1 MAKQSNPD
9 QFDLFDDWLV
19 VGAQPIIPPTLNS
32 EATLAQSFDEPR
44 HILALR
50 LSQKLNAEGEITT
63 QFLTE
68 AANQAF
74 GGTQAQGTYSTKD
87 AYDALEAAFN
97 IHLLSTEDSGWTEQ
111 GAEWARTKAID
122 LTSRIQKLPTQTK
135 RDEEM
140 DEFQQFSTPPAL
152 SFVANWV
159 ANVKRNDV
167 MVEPSAGTGDL
178 AVWPEIAGAVVILNE
193 LAPRRQALLSALFPK
208 AQLFKENAEQL
219 DNVLPIDIAPTVIVM
234 NPPFSSTAG
243 RVHGQRDTT
252 NGARHIEQALKRL
265 EDGGRLVAIVGN
277 GMAADRPAFSQW
289 WKDIEKKYNV
299 RANVGISGKEYAKYG
314 TSFDNQ
320 ILVIDKTGATTQ
332 PVLTGKV
339 ESVADL
345 PTLLEGIRNDRQRI
359 QSNITKPAVKAD
371 TRSKSDSV
379 QPGNG
384 IGGVGIGKDGAR
396 TQSIR
401 NRADSGAITT
411 DSKTSGTTTV
421 GDVLDDG
428 IGAGDGIRV
437 NPIGDVGGSGGR
449 DTGGNSG
456 VPKSDSP
463 RGVIVRTKAEE
474 DHLFDVLLT
483 TLVVDKKAAS
493 TFSQTTGVIIGTA
506 NQNDQALKQWRK
518 EQRKLKPEQRFDVLG
533 FIPDDLQRL
542 HKVGRYAENPDSQT
556 SSSHQDGQTVTPPIA
571 VEVKN
576 GNIPEEFTDSVFA
589 NYTPQRLTIQGA
601 QQHPGKLVQS
611 AAMSAVEPPPP
622 SYAPVLPTNLIKD
635 GLLSIAQLEAVVYAG
650 QAHSELLPNGSRK
663 GFFIGDGTGV
673 GKGREISGIIL
684 DNMMQGRNKAV
695 WISFN
700 EGLIEDAKRDFAGIG
715 GDPGKIFFQGKT
727 KAGNEITQEDGIL
740 FTTYSTLRGGEK
752 KQANDLGQE
761 GGKTRAQQI
770 INWLG
775 EDFDGVI
782 AFDEA
787 HSMGNAIAVKGKR
800 GVRKPSQQAI
810 AGINLQRELPNARI
824 TYVSATGAT
833 EVSNLSY
840 ADRLGLWGEGTP
852 FADVNT
858 FIAGVTKGG
867 IASMEL
873 ISRDMKAMGMYLAR
887 SLSYDGV
894 SYERLEHTLSDFQEA
909 IYNELAGAWQIVL
922 NNVEQALEITQ
933 AGSSGNAKS
942 AAMAQFWGAH
952 QRFFNQIITAMQTPR
967 VIDDIREQ
975 LEAGHV
981 AVIQLVNT
989 NEAAQERI
997 IADATAHNT
1006 ALEDLDFTPRQM
1018 LMDYVRNGFP
1028 VAAYEESKDDNGN
1041 TIYVPVRDSEGNP
1054 VFDREAIALRDALLE
1069 TLQQIRVPENP
1080 LDSIINAFG
1089 SDRVAEITGRSR
1101 RFVQTRDDDGNY
1113 QMVEEKRGKNSAR
1126 ADAEAFQANKKDI
1139 LVFSGAGGT
1148 GYSFHADNTAAN
1160 QRKRIHYIL
1169 QPGWRADAAVQGF
1182 GRTHRTNQANAPHY
1196 VLPTTNLKAQKRF
1209 VSSIARRL
1217 DQLGALTRGQREA
1230 TSQDMFT
1237 AADNLESHYATL
1249 ALNNFFTDL
1258 YRGKTD
1264 LSFHDV
1270 TKQMGLNL
1278 LDDNG
1283 ALSESKMPGIPQ
1295 FLNRLLSL
1303 KTDRQNAVFAEFENR
1318 LVEAV
1323 EYAKQQGLYDL
1334 GLQTLTAASIKKT
1347 RENVV
1352 YEDKQTGAQTR
1363 YVELAV
1369 TTDVSYYDWNNEVT
1383 RLTQRRQNL
1392 DDLSGWFVSEF
1403 GNNKGEV
1410 FFMSDLGGRLDS
1422 EGNAVRRGVI
1432 HTIKKNG
1439 HRYIDNA
1446 DVISRGW
1453 DYRTVTAN
1461 GVGSYQ
1467 KVTLTRSIDKVEAE
1481 KLWHE
1486 QVANAPKT
1494 ETRIE
1499 RMIVGVI
1506 LPIWDR
1512 VEGSETIKRLQ
1523 TDEGEQLLGRMLG
1536 SKSAKQTLKN
1546 LGLDSGLSN
1555 RSASDLF
1562 KSIKDGN
1569 KAVLSNGWIIATAR
1583 VNHESRIEI
1592 KERSSFTDAERR
1604 VLKDQGAFIERI
1616 NWAERVFI
1624 PSGDQGLDVFKRIT
1638 ESKPVIDLL
1647 GLRNP
1652 IKQETDNEIN
1662 KTTEPAETTG
1672 SDQSIFNTGGTNA
1685 PETGRERDLF
1695 PTSRLSGE
1703 KPTRGQYATETELIS
1718 ESRRLLTVGRIT
1730 TVDQA
1735 AQAALSVSVQAVE
1748 RFDALVT
1755 DKEGK
1760 PLAIVGSFKGTINS
1774 ASVYPAVVAAEA
1786 FRIPDAANIYFYH
1799 NHPSGTTKLSDADLA
1814 ITRKLQRVFDGSGIT
1829 AHGIF
1834 AITTNG
1840 SFSYENPATRE
1851 VVDGVAQAGAA
1862 AVSVPIIERIISFD
1876 EKMGAGVTSPD
1887 ISKSLIPKLF
1897 NESGLMLLNNQHE
1910 PVGFMPMSPGEALP
1924 LKHTGMTDN
1933 LFRALSMSNAAAA
1946 ILYDS
1951 EQHYSVEQY
1960 QNIGEFLDEIDIS
1973 LLDVLVKQEK
1983 PNSSGASVM
1992 ISGAE
1997 LGWSFRSSVGV
2008 FLNDIPS
2015 ISLVEKSNIK
2025 EVSQMSSLAKDK
2037 KAFHEM
2043 VAEKLIQQL
2052 KEGTAPW
2059 QKPWVPGESGAF
2071 LPYNPVTGNRY
2082 KGINSIYLL
2091 SQERDDQRWMTYK
2104 QATGLGG
2111 QVRKGEKGTGIHYWK
2126 FTEEHI
2132 KKDADGKPV
2141 LDSEGNPVKEV
2152 VRLERPRGF
2161 FAIVFNGEQI
2171 DGLPPIQKQEHT
2183 WDPIERVEGILTAS
2197 GADIH
2202 HNGGSRAFYRSLTD
2216 SIHLPDK
2223 SQFPSAEN
2231 YYGTALHELGHWT
2244 GKEDR
2249 LNRDLAH
2256 PFGSEGYAKEE
2267 LRAEIASM
2275 ILGDELGIGHDP
2287 SQHAAYVGSWIKA
2300 LNDDPMEIFRAAA
2313 DAEKIHNYVLSF
2325 EQEQQQEQVNDVN
2338 EQNLSEK
2345 QGGKMQTMQLNQNTY
2360 QTELARGNKE
2370 QVTYLVGS
2378 SSGTS
2383 VEYIDVL
2390 EAAQAFHDA
2399 NAEQRPFVIRSENRL
2414 GGGETAVTIAFTS
2427 MVEHGGVKEYGKGMG
2442 DTDPAFKVA
2451 YDGISGQTQKP
2462 EKTYINVPFKEKE
2475 EAKALGA
2482 KWDRQEKSWYVPG
2495 GVNLAP
2501 FAKWEKP
2508 AVTAETDALKA
2519 ATATE
2524 SPVEHQKPAQ
2534 ERQYLAVPYGERAA
2548 AKASGAIWDKAA
2560 KSWYAGPDG
2569 DMAKLE
2575 RWKPGNVPNQQGPA
2589 MRPEDEFAEALRALG
2604 CVVDG
2609 QHPIMDGAKHRIV
2622 VEGDKANSRERSGF
2636 YVGHL
2641 DGHPAGYIKNNRTGV
2656 DIKWKS
2662 KGYALDPEEKTQM
2675 QEEAAIKL
2683 RDREVA
2689 LQTKQNAVAV
2699 DILALLSVS
2708 SPAPA
2713 DHPYLQSKQVS
2724 PGDLRIVP
2732 PATTV
2737 LPEESCIIIG
2747 KDWKESA
2754 ALREANPDKLVF
2766 TAGDLLVPAHDANG
2780 TVWTVQT
2787 IQSSG
2792 RKMFAKDSRKE
2803 DCFHV
2808 IGGFDALAKAPAI
2821 VIGEGFATAGSLS
2834 ETLGFP
2840 TVSAFDSGNL
2850 VLVAKA
2856 LHEKFPDKPIVI
2868 AGDDDKHLEST
2879 QGYNPGRSKANEAAK
2894 AVSGKVILPVFAPGE
2909 QAYPEN
2915 LEPVTPA
2922 KARAGVLSDEQKEAI
2937 TQMKSF
2943 TDFNDLATKS
2953 VLGKEGIERQ
2963 VHSVVFSVIDKHQAR
2978 IEQQHEL
2985 VQQQEQR
2992 PRRLARI

>member
-1 MAKQSNPD
+1 MAKQSNPN

-19 VGAQPIIPPTLNS
+19 VGAQPIIPVTLNS
-32 EATLAQSFDEPR
+32 EATLDLSFDEPR
-44 HILALR
+44 HVLALR

-74 GGTQAQGTYSTKD
+74 GGTQAQGMYSTKD

-159 ANVKRNDV
+159 ANVQRDDV

-193 LAPRRQALLSALFPK
+193 LAPRRQVLLSALFPK

-243 RVHGQRDTT
+243 RVYGQRDTT

-265 EDGGRLVAIVGN
+265 EQGGRLVAIVGN

-345 PTLLEGIRNDRQRI
+345 PTLLEGIRNDRQQI

-384 IGGVGIGKDGAR
+384 IGGVGIGKNGTG

-411 DSKTSGTTTV
+411 DSQTGGETTV
-421 GDVLDDG
+421 GDGGNDG

-437 NPIGDVGGSGGR
+437 NPIGDVGGSGGG

-463 RGVIVRTKAEE
+463 TRIT
-474 DHLFDVLLT
+474 
-483 TLVVDKKAAS
+483 
-493 TFSQTTGVIIGTA
+493 
-506 NQNDQALKQWRK
+506 
-518 EQRKLKPEQRFDVLG
+518 
-533 FIPDDLQRL
+533 
-542 HKVGRYAENPDSQT
+542 
-556 SSSHQDGQTVTPPIA
+556 

-611 AAMSAVEPPPP
+611 AAMSAVEPPAP

-909 IYNELAGAWQIVL
+909 IYNELAGSWQIVL

-975 LEAGHV
+975 LDAGNV

-997 IADATAHNT
+997 IAEATAHNT

-1113 QMVEEKRGKNSAR
+1113 QVVEEKRGKNSAR

-1148 GYSFHADNTAAN
+1148 GYSFHADNTADN

-1230 TSQDMFT
+1230 TSQGMFT
-1237 AADNLESHYATL
+1237 AADNLESQYAAI

-1278 LDDNG
+1278 LDENG

-1323 EYAKQQGLYDL
+1323 EYAKQQGLYDV

-1369 TTDVSYYDWNNEVT
+1369 TTDVSYYDWNNDVT

-1453 DYRTVTAN
+1453 DYRTVTVN

-1467 KVTLTRSIDKVEAE
+1467 KVTLTRPIDKVEAE

-1536 SKSAKQTLKN
+1536 AKSAKQTLKN

-1562 KSIKDGN
+1562 KSIKEGN

-1592 KERSSFTDAERR
+1592 KGRSSFTDAERR

-1662 KTTEPAETTG
+1662 KTTEPAETIG
-1672 SDQSIFNTGGTNA
+1672 SDQSIFNTGATNA

-1703 KPTRGQYATETELIS
+1703 KPARGQYATETELIS
-1718 ESRRLLTVGRIT
+1718 ESRRQLTVGRIT

-1755 DKEGK
+1755 DKDGK

-1814 ITRKLQRVFDGSGIT
+1814 ITRNLQRVFNGSGIT

-1887 ISKSLIPKLF
+1887 ISKSLIPKLI

-1960 QNIGEFLDEIDIS
+1960 QNIGEFLYEIDIR

-1997 LGWSFRSSVGV
+1997 LGWSFRSSAGV

-2025 EVSQMSSLAKDK
+2025 EVSQMSSLSKDK

-2111 QVRKGEKGTGIHYWK
+2111 QVRKGEKGTGVQYWK

-2132 KKDADGKPV
+2132 KKDEDGKPV

-2183 WDPIERVEGILTAS
+2183 WDPIERAEGILTAS

-2202 HNGGSRAFYRSLTD
+2202 HNGGSRAFYRPLTD

-2223 SQFPSAEN
+2223 GQFPSAEN
-2231 YYGTALHELGHWT
+2231 YYATALHELGHWT
-2244 GKEDR
+2244 GNEDR
-2249 LNRDLAH
+2249 LNRDISH

-2300 LNDDPMEIFRAAA
+2300 LNDDSMEIFRAAA
-2313 DAEKIHNYVLSF
+2313 DAEKIQNYVLSF
-2325 EQEQQQEQVNDVN
+2325 EQVQEQQKEQVNTSAQDVN

-2360 QTELARGNKE
+2360 QTKLARGNKE

-2378 SSGTS
+2378 SRGTS

-2414 GGGETAVTIAFTS
+2414 DGGDVAISIASTS
-2427 MVEHGGVKEYGKGMG
+2427 MVEQGGVKEYGKSVG

-2451 YDGISGQTQKP
+2451 YDGLSEQTQKP
-2462 EKTYINVPFKEKE
+2462 EKTVINVPFKEKE

-2524 SPVEHQKPAQ
+2524 NPVENQKLAQ

-2548 AKASGAIWDKAA
+2548 AKAFGAIWDKAA

-2569 DMAKLE
+2569 DMTKLE

-2604 CVVDG
+2604 CIVDG
-2609 QHPIMDGAKHRIV
+2609 QHPIMDGTKHRIV
-2622 VEGDKANSRERSGF
+2622 VEGDKSRERSGF

-2656 DIKWKS
+2656 DMKWKS
-2662 KGYALDPEEKTQM
+2662 KGYALDPEEKAQM
-2675 QEEAAIKL
+2675 QAEAAIKL

-2689 LQTKQNAVAV
+2689 LQTKQKAVAV

-2708 SPAPA
+2708 APAPA

-2737 LPEESCIIIG
+2737 LPEEASIIIG

-2780 TVWTVQT
+2780 TVWTAQT

-2803 DCFHV
+2803 GCFHV

-2821 VIGEGFATAGSLS
+2821 VMGEGFATAGSLS

-2868 AGDDDKHLEST
+2868 VGDDDKHLEST

-2894 AVSGKVILPVFAPGE
+2894 AVGGKVLLPIFAPGE

-2915 LEPVTPA
+2915 LEPVTPT
-2922 KARAGVLSDEQKEAI
+2922 KARAGELSDEQKEAI
-2937 TQMKSF
+2937 AKMKSF

-2963 VHSVVFSVIDKHQAR
+2963 VRSVVFSVIDKHQAR
-2978 IEQQHEL
+2978 IEQQQEH

-2992 PRRLARI
+2992 PRRVARI

>member
-9 QFDLFDDWLV
+9 QFDIFDDWLI
-19 VGAQPIIPPTLNS
+19 VGAQPIIPVTLNS
-32 EATLAQSFDEPR
+32 EATLALSFNEPR
-44 HILALR
+44 HVLALR

-97 IHLLSTEDSGWTEQ
+97 IHLLSTEDAGWTEQ
-111 GAEWARTKAID
+111 GAEWARTKTID
-122 LTSRIQKLPTQTK
+122 LTRRIQKLPTQTK

-159 ANVKRNDV
+159 ANVQRDDV

-178 AVWPEIAGAVVILNE
+178 AVWLEIAGAVVILNE
-193 LAPRRQALLSALFPK
+193 LAPRRQVLLSALFPK
-208 AQLFKENAEQL
+208 ARLFKENAEQL

-265 EDGGRLVAIVGN
+265 EEGGRLVAIVGN

-289 WKDIEKKYNV
+289 WKDLEKKYNV

-339 ESVADL
+339 QSVADL
-345 PTLLEGIRNDRQRI
+345 PTLLEGIRNDRQQI

-371 TRSKSDSV
+371 TRSTADSV

-384 IGGVGIGKDGAR
+384 IGGVGIGKDGAG
-396 TQSIR
+396 TQSIG
-401 NRADSGAITT
+401 NRADSGAIAT
-411 DSKTSGTTTV
+411 DSQTGGETPV
-421 GDVLDDG
+421 GDGGNDG
-428 IGAGDGIRV
+428 IGAGDGLRV
-437 NPIGDVGGSGGR
+437 NPVGDVGGSGGG

-463 RGVIVRTKAEE
+463 TRIT
-474 DHLFDVLLT
+474 
-483 TLVVDKKAAS
+483 
-493 TFSQTTGVIIGTA
+493 
-506 NQNDQALKQWRK
+506 
-518 EQRKLKPEQRFDVLG
+518 
-533 FIPDDLQRL
+533 
-542 HKVGRYAENPDSQT
+542 
-556 SSSHQDGQTVTPPIA
+556 

-589 NYTPQRLTIQGA
+589 NYTPQRLTIEGA

-650 QAHSELLPNGSRK
+650 QAHSGLLPNGSRK

-727 KAGNEITQEDGIL
+727 KAGNAITQEDGIL

-761 GGKTRAQQI
+761 SGKTRAQQI

-840 ADRLGLWGEGTP
+840 AERLGLWGEGTP

-975 LEAGHV
+975 LDAGNV

-997 IADATAHNT
+997 IAEATAHNT

-1028 VAAYEESKDDNGN
+1028 VVAYEESKDDNGN
-1041 TIYVPVRDSEGNP
+1041 TLYIPVRDSEGNP

-1101 RFVQTRDDDGNY
+1101 RFVRTRDDDGNY
-1113 QMVEEKRGKNSAR
+1113 QVVEEKRGKNSAR

-1230 TSQDMFT
+1230 TSQGMFT

-1270 TKQMGLNL
+1270 TQQMGLNL
-1278 LDDNG
+1278 LDENG

-1347 RENVV
+1347 REQVV

-1369 TTDVSYYDWNNEVT
+1369 TTEVGYYDWHDVT

-1392 DDLSGWFVSEF
+1392 DDLSGWFVS
-1403 GNNKGEV
+1403 GLGHNKGAV
-1410 FFMSDLGGRLDS
+1410 FFMSDLGDRLDA
-1422 EGNAVRRGVI
+1422 EGNAVRRGVM

-1453 DYRTVTAN
+1453 DYRTVTVN
-1461 GVGSYQ
+1461 GAGSYQ
-1467 KVTLTRSIDKVEAE
+1467 KVTLARPIDKVEAE

-1536 SKSAKQTLKN
+1536 AKSAKQTLKN

-1555 RSASDLF
+1555 RSASALF

-1592 KERSSFTDAERR
+1592 KGRSSFTDAERR

-1624 PSGDQGLDVFKRIT
+1624 PSGDPGLEVFKRIT

-1647 GLRNP
+1647 ELKNP

-1662 KTTEPAETTG
+1662 KTTESAETTG
-1672 SDQSIFNTGGTNA
+1672 GAQSVFNTGGTNA

-1695 PTSRLSGE
+1695 PTSRLSDE
-1703 KPTRGQYATETELIS
+1703 KPAKGQYATETELIS

-1735 AQAALSVSVQAVE
+1735 AQAALSVSRQAVE

-1799 NHPSGTTKLSDADLA
+1799 NHPSGTAKLSDADLA

-1851 VVDGVAQAGAA
+1851 IVDGVAQAGAA

-1876 EKMGAGVTSPD
+1876 EKMGEGVTSPD
-1887 ISKSLIPKLF
+1887 ISKSLIPKLL

-1910 PVGFMPMSPGEALP
+1910 PVGFMPMFPGEALP

-1960 QNIGEFLDEIDIS
+1960 QNIGDFLNEIDVR
-1973 LLDVLVKQEK
+1973 LLDVLVKQENL
-1983 PNSSGASVM
+1983 NSSGASVM

-1997 LGWSFRSSVGV
+1997 RGWSFRSSTGV
-2008 FLNDIPS
+2008 FLNDIPA
-2015 ISLVEKSNIK
+2015 ISWVEKSNIK
-2025 EVSQMSSLAKDK
+2025 EVSQMSSQSKDK

-2059 QKPWVPGESGAF
+2059 QKPWVPGESGTF
-2071 LPYNPVTGNRY
+2071 LPYNPLTGNRY
-2082 KGINSIYLL
+2082 KGINSIQLL
-2091 SQERDDQRWMTYK
+2091 SQDRDDQRWMTYK

-2111 QVRKGEKGTGIHYWK
+2111 QVRKGEKGTGVQYWK
-2126 FTEEHI
+2126 FTEEHS

-2141 LDSEGNPVKEV
+2141 LDSEGNLVKEV

-2183 WDPIERVEGILTAS
+2183 WDPIARAEGILAAS
-2197 GADIH
+2197 GVDIH
-2202 HNGGSRAFYRSLTD
+2202 YNGGSRAFYRPLTD

-2223 SQFPSAEN
+2223 GRFPSAEN
-2231 YYGTALHELGHWT
+2231 YYATALHELGHWT

-2249 LNRDLAH
+2249 LNRDISH

-2287 SQHAAYVGSWIKA
+2287 LQHAAYVGSWIKV
-2300 LNDDPMEIFRAAA
+2300 LENDPLEIFRAAA
-2313 DAEKIHNYVLSF
+2313 DAEKIQNYVLGL
-2325 EQEQQQEQVNDVN
+2325 EQKQVQEQTAQQA
-2338 EQNLSEK
+2338 QN
-2345 QGGKMQTMQLNQNTY
+2345 QTQ
-2360 QTELARGNKE
+2360 
-2370 QVTYLVGS
+2370 
-2378 SSGTS
+2378 
-2383 VEYIDVL
+2383 
-2390 EAAQAFHDA
+2390 
-2399 NAEQRPFVIRSENRL
+2399 SENRL
-2414 GGGETAVTIAFTS
+2414 ATENEMTPNNKADVTAALITSVVSGIEQAQASVADWNDEAAQGVANEKAIEAIALVRQGKFDRALDNLRTAAEWEEKHTDS
-2427 MVEHGGVKEYGKGMG
+2427 MSHSYEAVANALEAGWRSWQQDKGVGKAITPEIAASLEAIP
-2442 DTDPAFKVA
+2442 TDLAQLSQATVADYEKAMQRARLEEERVKANPNSTAEDIKAARELRKTAELNATVNSEAFQRKVLEIEQQQRQPSTHELA
-2451 YDGISGQTQKP
+2451 RDKGAAQFD
-2462 EKTYINVPFKEKE
+2462 KTYLQVPYKEKNQ
-2475 EAKALGA
+2475 AKELGA
-2482 KWDRQEKSWYVPG
+2482 KWDRGKQSWYVPAA
-2495 GVNLAP
+2495 VDLVA
-2501 FAKWEKP
+2501 FAKWVP
-2508 AVTAETDALKA
+2508 AGKAL
-2519 ATATE
+2519 
-2524 SPVEHQKPAQ
+2524 KPAQ
-2534 ERQYLAVPYGERAA
+2534 NESVSAKAPPTDRQFLAVPYTERAV
-2548 AKASGAIWDKAA
+2548 AKAAGARWDKEA
-2560 KSWYAGPDG
+2560 KSWYAGSMA
-2569 DMAKLE
+2569 DMDTLKQWLPENVKL
-2575 RWKPGNVPNQQGPA
+2575 QQAPA
-2589 MRPEDEFAEALRALG
+2589 MTPREEFADALSSLG
-2604 CVVDG
+2604 CIVKG
-2609 QHPIMDGAKHRIV
+2609 EHPVMDGKTHRIATI
-2622 VEGDKANSRERSGF
+2622 GDKSGERAGF
-2636 YVGHL
+2636 YVAHL
-2641 DGHPAGYIKNNRTGV
+2641 DGHPAGHLQNNRTGQTM
-2656 DIKWKS
+2656 KWKA
-2662 KGYALDPEEKTQM
+2662 KGYSLSEEEKAQLQATSAAKL
-2675 QEEAAIKL
+2675 QEREAAQKAQQNTVANSV
-2683 RDREVA
+2683 RE
-2689 LQTKQNAVAV
+2689 LLAVAP
-2699 DILALLSVS
+2699 LAS
-2708 SPAPA
+2708 AE
-2713 DHPYLQSKQVS
+2713 HPYLQAKQAR
-2724 PGDLRIVP
+2724 PGDLRVVP
-2732 PATTV
+2732 EDSRA
-2737 LPEESCIIIG
+2737 LPETCPVLIG
-2747 KDWKESA
+2747 KDWKESK
-2754 ALREANPDKLVF
+2754 ALRESNPDKLVF
-2766 TAGDLLVPAHDANG
+2766 TAGDLLLSAQDTNG
-2780 TVWTVQT
+2780 DIRSVQA
-2787 IQSSG
+2787 IQG
-2792 RKMFAKDSRKE
+2792 NGLKRFAAGGAKQDT
-2803 DCFHV
+2803 FHV
-2808 IGGFDALAKAPAI
+2808 VGGQGLAALEQSAAI
-2821 VIGEGFATAGSLS
+2821 VIGEGYATADTLSQALGFATVA
-2834 ETLGFP
+2834 
-2840 TVSAFDSGNL
+2840 AFDAGNL
-2850 VLVAKA
+2850 PKVAKL
-2856 LHEKFPDKPIVI
+2856 LHEKFPDKPFII
-2868 AGDDDKHLEST
+2868 AGDNDRHQELTE
-2879 QGYNPGRSKANEAAK
+2879 GRNPGKEKAMAAAK
-2894 AVSGKVILPVFAPGE
+2894 AVNGTVLLPIFAPGE
-2909 QAYPEN
+2909 QTYPAN
-2915 LEPVTPA
+2915 LEPVTLA
-2922 KARAGVLSDEQKEAI
+2922 KARSGDLSDAQQKAI
-2937 TQMKSF
+2937 AQMKRF

-2953 VLGKEGIERQ
+2953 ALGKEGVERQ
-2963 VHSVVFSVIDKHQAR
+2963 VTAIVNDLVVRNRKQ
-2978 IEQQHEL
+2978 IEIK
-2985 VQQQEQR
+2985 QQQERVEKLEQQPVQR
-2992 PRRLARI
+2992 KAVKI

>member
-19 VGAQPIIPPTLNS
+19 VGAQPIIPVTLNS
-32 EATLAQSFDEPR
+32 EATLALSFDESR
-44 HILALR
+44 HVLALR
-50 LSQKLNAEGEITT
+50 LSQRLNAEGEITT

-68 AANQAF
+68 AANHAF

-159 ANVKRNDV
+159 ANVKRDDV

-193 LAPRRQALLSALFPK
+193 LAPRRQVLLSALFPK

-345 PTLLEGIRNDRQRI
+345 PTLLEGIRNDRQQI

-384 IGGVGIGKDGAR
+384 IGGVGIGKDGAG

-411 DSKTSGTTTV
+411 DSQTGGETTV
-421 GDVLDDG
+421 GDGGNDG

-437 NPIGDVGGSGGR
+437 NPIGDVGGSGGG

-463 RGVIVRTKAEE
+463 RGVIVRNKAEE

-506 NQNDQALKQWRK
+506 NQTDQALKQWRK
-518 EQRKLKPEQRFDVLG
+518 EQRKLKPEQRIDVLG

-909 IYNELAGAWQIVL
+909 IYNELAGSWQIVL

-975 LEAGHV
+975 LDAGNV

-1113 QMVEEKRGKNSAR
+1113 QVVEEKRGKNSAR

-1148 GYSFHADNTAAN
+1148 GYSFHADNTADN

-1230 TSQDMFT
+1230 TSQGMFT
-1237 AADNLESHYATL
+1237 AADNLESHYAAI

-1278 LDDNG
+1278 LDENG

-1323 EYAKQQGLYDL
+1323 EYAKQQGLYDV

-1369 TTDVSYYDWNNEVT
+1369 TTDVSYYDWNNDVT

-1403 GNNKGEV
+1403 GKNKGEV

-1453 DYRTVTAN
+1453 DYRTVTVN

-1467 KVTLTRSIDKVEAE
+1467 KVTLTRPIDKVEAE

-1592 KERSSFTDAERR
+1592 KGRSSFTDAERR

-1647 GLRNP
+1647 GLKNP

-1672 SDQSIFNTGGTNA
+1672 SDQSVFNTGGTNA

-1755 DKEGK
+1755 DKDGK

-1960 QNIGEFLDEIDIS
+1960 QNIGEFLDEIDVR
-1973 LLDVLVKQEK
+1973 LLDVLVKQEN

-1997 LGWSFRSSVGV
+1997 LGWSFRSSTGV

-2025 EVSQMSSLAKDK
+2025 EVSQMSSQSKDK

-2132 KKDADGKPV
+2132 KKDDDGKPV

-2183 WDPIERVEGILTAS
+2183 WDPIERAEGILTAS

-2202 HNGGSRAFYRSLTD
+2202 HNGGSRAFYRPLTD

-2223 SQFPSAEN
+2223 GQFPSAEN
-2231 YYGTALHELGHWT
+2231 YYATALHELGHWT

-2249 LNRDLAH
+2249 LNRDIV
-2256 PFGSEGYAKEE
+2256 SS
-2267 LRAEIASM
+2267 LRERR
-2275 ILGDELGIGHDP
+2275 
-2287 SQHAAYVGSWIKA
+2287 V
-2300 LNDDPMEIFRAAA
+2300 R
-2313 DAEKIHNYVLSF
+2313 
-2325 EQEQQQEQVNDVN
+2325 
-2338 EQNLSEK
+2338 
-2345 QGGKMQTMQLNQNTY
+2345 QGGIKGRDCQ
-2360 QTELARGNKE
+2360 
-2370 QVTYLVGS
+2370 
-2378 SSGTS
+2378 
-2383 VEYIDVL
+2383 
-2390 EAAQAFHDA
+2390 HDF
-2399 NAEQRPFVIRSENRL
+2399 R
-2414 GGGETAVTIAFTS
+2414 
-2427 MVEHGGVKEYGKGMG
+2427 
-2442 DTDPAFKVA
+2442 
-2451 YDGISGQTQKP
+2451 
-2462 EKTYINVPFKEKE
+2462 
-2475 EAKALGA
+2475 
-2482 KWDRQEKSWYVPG
+2482 
-2495 GVNLAP
+2495 
-2501 FAKWEKP
+2501 
-2508 AVTAETDALKA
+2508 
-2519 ATATE
+2519 
-2524 SPVEHQKPAQ
+2524 
-2534 ERQYLAVPYGERAA
+2534 
-2548 AKASGAIWDKAA
+2548 
-2560 KSWYAGPDG
+2560 
-2569 DMAKLE
+2569 
-2575 RWKPGNVPNQQGPA
+2575 
-2589 MRPEDEFAEALRALG
+2589 
-2604 CVVDG
+2604 
-2609 QHPIMDGAKHRIV
+2609 
-2622 VEGDKANSRERSGF
+2622 
-2636 YVGHL
+2636 
-2641 DGHPAGYIKNNRTGV
+2641 
-2656 DIKWKS
+2656 
-2662 KGYALDPEEKTQM
+2662 
-2675 QEEAAIKL
+2675 
-2683 RDREVA
+2683 
-2689 LQTKQNAVAV
+2689 
-2699 DILALLSVS
+2699 
-2708 SPAPA
+2708 
-2713 DHPYLQSKQVS
+2713 
-2724 PGDLRIVP
+2724 
-2732 PATTV
+2732 
-2737 LPEESCIIIG
+2737 
-2747 KDWKESA
+2747 
-2754 ALREANPDKLVF
+2754 
-2766 TAGDLLVPAHDANG
+2766 
-2780 TVWTVQT
+2780 
-2787 IQSSG
+2787 
-2792 RKMFAKDSRKE
+2792 
-2803 DCFHV
+2803 
-2808 IGGFDALAKAPAI
+2808 
-2821 VIGEGFATAGSLS
+2821 
-2834 ETLGFP
+2834 
-2840 TVSAFDSGNL
+2840 
-2850 VLVAKA
+2850 
-2856 LHEKFPDKPIVI
+2856 
-2868 AGDDDKHLEST
+2868 
-2879 QGYNPGRSKANEAAK
+2879 
-2894 AVSGKVILPVFAPGE
+2894 
-2909 QAYPEN
+2909 
-2915 LEPVTPA
+2915 
-2922 KARAGVLSDEQKEAI
+2922 
-2937 TQMKSF
+2937 
-2943 TDFNDLATKS
+2943 
-2953 VLGKEGIERQ
+2953 
-2963 VHSVVFSVIDKHQAR
+2963 
-2978 IEQQHEL
+2978 
-2985 VQQQEQR
+2985 
-2992 PRRLARI
+2992 

>member
-19 VGAQPIIPPTLNS
+19 VGAQPIIPVTLNS
-32 EATLAQSFDEPR
+32 EATLALSFDESR
-44 HILALR
+44 HVLALR

-68 AANQAF
+68 AANHAF

-159 ANVKRNDV
+159 ANVKRDDV

-193 LAPRRQALLSALFPK
+193 LTPRRQVLLSALFPK

-345 PTLLEGIRNDRQRI
+345 PTLLEGIRNDRQQI

-384 IGGVGIGKDGAR
+384 IGGVGIGKDGAG

-411 DSKTSGTTTV
+411 DSQTGGETTV
-421 GDVLDDG
+421 GDGGNDG
-428 IGAGDGIRV
+428 IGDGDGIRV
-437 NPIGDVGGSGGR
+437 NPIGDVGGSGSG

-456 VPKSDSP
+456 VPKSYSP
-463 RGVIVRTKAEE
+463 TRIT
-474 DHLFDVLLT
+474 
-483 TLVVDKKAAS
+483 
-493 TFSQTTGVIIGTA
+493 
-506 NQNDQALKQWRK
+506 
-518 EQRKLKPEQRFDVLG
+518 
-533 FIPDDLQRL
+533 
-542 HKVGRYAENPDSQT
+542 
-556 SSSHQDGQTVTPPIA
+556 

-611 AAMSAVEPPPP
+611 AAMSAVEPPAP

-727 KAGNEITQEDGIL
+727 KAGNEISQEDGIL

-752 KQANDLGQE
+752 KQANDLRQE

-810 AGINLQRELPNARI
+810 AGINLQRELANARI

-894 SYERLEHTLSDFQEA
+894 SYERLEHTLSDFQED
-909 IYNELAGAWQIVL
+909 IYNELAGSWQIVL

-975 LEAGHV
+975 LDAGNV

-997 IADATAHNT
+997 IADATVHNT

-1113 QMVEEKRGKNSAR
+1113 QVVEEKRGKNSAR

-1148 GYSFHADNTAAN
+1148 GYSFHADNTADN

-1230 TSQDMFT
+1230 TSQGMFT
-1237 AADNLESHYATL
+1237 AADNLESHYATI

-1278 LDDNG
+1278 LDENG
-1283 ALSESKMPGIPQ
+1283 ALSESKMPAIPQ

-1323 EYAKQQGLYDL
+1323 EYAKQQGLYDV
-1334 GLQTLTAASIKKT
+1334 GLQTLKAASIKKT

-1369 TTDVSYYDWNNEVT
+1369 TTDVSYYDWNNDVT

-1403 GNNKGEV
+1403 GKNKGEV
-1410 FFMSDLGGRLDS
+1410 FFMSDLGDRLDS
-1422 EGNAVRRGVI
+1422 DGKAVCRGVI

-1446 DVISRGW
+1446 DIISRGW
-1453 DYRTVTAN
+1453 DYRTVTVN

-1467 KVTLTRSIDKVEAE
+1467 KVTLTRPIDKVEAE

-1486 QVANAPKT
+1486 QVAKAPKT

-1506 LPIWDR
+1506 LPICDR

-1555 RSASDLF
+1555 MSASDLF

-1569 KAVLSNGWIIATAR
+1569 KAILSNGWIIATAR

-1592 KERSSFTDAERR
+1592 KGRSSFTDAERR

-1647 GLRNP
+1647 GLKNP
-1652 IKQETDNEIN
+1652 IKQETGNEIN

-1672 SDQSIFNTGGTNA
+1672 SDRSVFNTGGTNA

-1695 PTSRLSGE
+1695 PTSRISDE

-1718 ESRRLLTVGRIT
+1718 ESRRLLTIGRIT

-1755 DKEGK
+1755 DKDGK

-1862 AVSVPIIERIISFD
+1862 VVSVPIIERIIRFD
-1876 EKMGAGVTSPD
+1876 EKMGEGVTSPD

-1960 QNIGEFLDEIDIS
+1960 QNIGEFLDEIDVR
-1973 LLDVLVKQEK
+1973 LLDVLVKQEN

-1997 LGWSFRSSVGV
+1997 LGWSFRSSRGV
-2008 FLNDIPS
+2008 FLNEIPS
-2015 ISLVEKSNIK
+2015 ISLVEKSNTK
-2025 EVSQMSSLAKDK
+2025 KVSQMSSLSKDK

-2043 VAEKLIQQL
+2043 VADKLIQQL

-2059 QKPWVPGESGAF
+2059 QRPWVPGESGTF

-2082 KGINSIYLL
+2082 KGINSIQLL
-2091 SQERDDQRWMTYK
+2091 SQDRDDQRWMTYK
-2104 QATGLGG
+2104 QTTGLGG

-2126 FTEEHI
+2126 FTEEQI

-2183 WDPIERVEGILTAS
+2183 WDPIERAEGILTAS

-2202 HNGGSRAFYRSLTD
+2202 HNGGSRAFYRPLTD

-2223 SQFPSAEN
+2223 GQFPSAEN
-2231 YYGTALHELGHWT
+2231 YYATALHELGHWT

-2249 LNRDLAH
+2249 LNRDIAH

-2313 DAEKIHNYVLSF
+2313 DAERIQDYVLGL
-2325 EQEQQQEQVNDVN
+2325 EQKQVQEQ
-2338 EQNLSEK
+2338 
-2345 QGGKMQTMQLNQNTY
+2345 
-2360 QTELARGNKE
+2360 
-2370 QVTYLVGS
+2370 
-2378 SSGTS
+2378 
-2383 VEYIDVL
+2383 
-2390 EAAQAFHDA
+2390 AAQQAQ
-2399 NAEQRPFVIRSENRL
+2399 NQTQSENRL
-2414 GGGETAVTIAFTS
+2414 ATEDVMTPNIADVTAALIADYEKA
-2427 MVEHGGVKEYGKGMG
+2427 VQRARLEEERVKANPNSTAEDITAARELRKTAELAATVNNAAFQQKVLEIEQQRQQSTREQIARVPEQG
-2442 DTDPAFKVA
+2442 D
-2451 YDGISGQTQKP
+2451 
-2462 EKTYINVPFKEKE
+2462 KTYIQVPYKEKNQ
-2475 EAKALGA
+2475 AKELGA
-2482 KWDRQEKSWYVPG
+2482 KWDRGKQSWYVPAA
-2495 GVNLAP
+2495 VDLAA
-2501 FAKWEKP
+2501 FAKWVQANKATKSAQSESVP
-2508 AVTAETDALKA
+2508 AE
-2519 ATATE
+2519 ATH
-2524 SPVEHQKPAQ
+2524 PD
-2534 ERQYLAVPYGERAA
+2534 RQYLAVPYTERAI
-2548 AKASGAIWDKAA
+2548 AKGVGALWDKEA
-2560 KSWYAGPDG
+2560 KSWYAGPMA
-2569 DMAKLE
+2569 DMNTLKQWLPENVKL
-2575 RWKPGNVPNQQGPA
+2575 QQAPA
-2589 MRPEDEFAEALRALG
+2589 MTPREEFADALSSLG
-2604 CVVDG
+2604 CIVKG
-2609 QHPIMDGAKHRIV
+2609 EHPVMDGKTHRIATV
-2622 VEGDKANSRERSGF
+2622 GDKSGERAGF
-2636 YVGHL
+2636 YVAHL
-2641 DGHPAGYIKNNRTGV
+2641 DGHPAGHIQNNRTGQTM
-2656 DIKWKS
+2656 KWKA
-2662 KGYALDPEEKTQM
+2662 KGYLLSEEEKALLQAQCAAKL
-2675 QEEAAIKL
+2675 QEREAAQKAQQNTVANSV
-2683 RDREVA
+2683 RE
-2689 LQTKQNAVAV
+2689 L
-2699 DILALLSVS
+2699 LAI
-2708 SPAPA
+2708 APLA
-2713 DHPYLQSKQVS
+2713 SAEHPYLQAKQAR
-2724 PGDLRIVP
+2724 PGDLRVVP
-2732 PATTV
+2732 EDSGA
-2737 LPEESCIIIG
+2737 LPEICPILIG
-2747 KDWKESA
+2747 KNWKESK
-2754 ALREANPDKLVF
+2754 ALRESNPDKLVF
-2766 TAGDLLVPAHDANG
+2766 TAGDLLLAAQDVNG
-2780 TVWTVQT
+2780 AVRSVQS
-2787 IQSSG
+2787 IQSNG
-2792 RKMFAKDSRKE
+2792 LKRFAAGGAKQDT
-2803 DCFHV
+2803 FHV
-2808 IGGFDALAKAPAI
+2808 VGGQGLAALEQSPAI
-2821 VIGEGFATAGSLS
+2821 VIGEGYATANTLSQALGFATVA
-2834 ETLGFP
+2834 
-2840 TVSAFDSGNL
+2840 AFDSGNL
-2850 VLVAKA
+2850 SNVAKL
-2856 LHEKFPDKPIVI
+2856 LHEKFPGKPFII
-2868 AGDDDKHLEST
+2868 AGDNDRHQELTE
-2879 QGYNPGRSKANEAAK
+2879 GRNPGKEKAVEAAK
-2894 AVSGKVILPVFAPGE
+2894 AVNGTVLLPIFALGE
-2909 QAYPEN
+2909 QTYPAK
-2915 LEPVTPA
+2915 LEPVTPT
-2922 KARAGVLSDEQKEAI
+2922 KARSGDLSDAQKEAI
-2937 TQMKSF
+2937 AQMKLF

-2953 VLGKEGIERQ
+2953 ALGEGGVERQ
-2963 VHSVVFSVIDKHQAR
+2963 VTTIVNSIVERNRKQ
-2978 IEQQHEL
+2978 IETK
-2985 VQQQEQR
+2985 QQQERVEKLEKQPVHR
-2992 PRRLARI
+2992 KAVKI

>member
-9 QFDLFDDWLV
+9 QFDIFDDWLV
-19 VGAQPIIPPTLNS
+19 VGAQPIIPVTLNR
-32 EATLAQSFDEPR
+32 EATLALSFDEPR
-44 HILALR
+44 HVLALR
-50 LSQKLNAEGEITT
+50 LSQKLNAAGEITT

-111 GAEWARTKAID
+111 GAEWARTKAIE
-122 LTSRIQKLPTQTK
+122 LTSRIRKLPTQTK

-159 ANVKRNDV
+159 ANVQRDDV

-193 LAPRRQALLSALFPK
+193 LAPRRQVLLSALFPK
-208 AQLFKENAEQL
+208 ARLFKENAEQL

-265 EDGGRLVAIVGN
+265 EEGGRLVALVGN

-289 WKDIEKKYNV
+289 WQDLEKKYNV

-345 PTLLEGIRNDRQRI
+345 PTLLEGIRNDRQQI

-371 TRSKSDSV
+371 TRSTADSV

-384 IGGVGIGKDGAR
+384 IGGVGIGKDGAG
-396 TQSIR
+396 TQSIG

-411 DSKTSGTTTV
+411 DSQTGGETPV
-421 GDVLDDG
+421 GDGGNDG

-437 NPIGDVGGSGGR
+437 NPIGDVGGSGGG

-463 RGVIVRTKAEE
+463 IRIT
-474 DHLFDVLLT
+474 
-483 TLVVDKKAAS
+483 
-493 TFSQTTGVIIGTA
+493 
-506 NQNDQALKQWRK
+506 
-518 EQRKLKPEQRFDVLG
+518 
-533 FIPDDLQRL
+533 
-542 HKVGRYAENPDSQT
+542 
-556 SSSHQDGQTVTPPIA
+556 

-589 NYTPQRLTIQGA
+589 NYTPQRLTIEGA

-611 AAMSAVEPPPP
+611 AAMSAVEPPVP

-727 KAGNEITQEDGIL
+727 KAGNAITQVDGIL

-752 KQANDLGQE
+752 KQANDLGQA

-840 ADRLGLWGEGTP
+840 AERLGLWGEGTP

-858 FIAGVTKGG
+858 FIEGVTKGG

-894 SYERLEHTLSDFQEA
+894 SYERLEHTLSDFQET

-975 LEAGHV
+975 LDAGNV

-1028 VAAYEESKDDNGN
+1028 VVAYEESKDDNGN
-1041 TIYVPVRDSEGNP
+1041 TLYVPVRDSEGNP

-1101 RFVQTRDDDGNY
+1101 RFVRTRDDDGNY
-1113 QMVEEKRGKNSAR
+1113 QVVEEKRGKNSAR

-1230 TSQDMFT
+1230 TSQGMFT

-1270 TKQMGLNL
+1270 TQQMGLNL
-1278 LDDNG
+1278 LDENG

-1347 RENVV
+1347 REHVV

-1369 TTDVSYYDWNNEVT
+1369 TTDVSYYDWHDVT

-1392 DDLSGWFVSEF
+1392 DDLSGWFVFEL
-1403 GNNKGEV
+1403 GHNKGAV

-1422 EGNAVRRGVI
+1422 EGKAVRRGVI

-1453 DYRTVTAN
+1453 DYRTVTVN
-1461 GVGSYQ
+1461 GAGSYQ
-1467 KVTLTRSIDKVEAE
+1467 KVTLARPIDKVEAE

-1536 SKSAKQTLKN
+1536 AKSAKQTLKN
-1546 LGLDSGLSN
+1546 LGLDSDLSN
-1555 RSASDLF
+1555 RSASALF

-1592 KERSSFTDAERR
+1592 KGRSSFTDAERR

-1624 PSGDQGLDVFKRIT
+1624 PSGDPGLDVFKRIT

-1647 GLRNP
+1647 ELKNP

-1662 KTTEPAETTG
+1662 KTTESAETIG
-1672 SDQSIFNTGGTNA
+1672 SDKSIFNTGGTNA

-1703 KPTRGQYATETELIS
+1703 KPAKGQYATETELIS

-1735 AQAALSVSVQAVE
+1735 AQAALSVSRQAVE

-1799 NHPSGTTKLSDADLA
+1799 NHPSGTAKLSDADLA

-1851 VVDGVAQAGAA
+1851 VVDGVAQAGAV

-1876 EKMGAGVTSPD
+1876 EKMGEGVTSPD
-1887 ISKSLIPKLF
+1887 ISKSLIPKLL

-1910 PVGFMPMSPGEALP
+1910 PVGFMPMFPGEALP

-1960 QNIGEFLDEIDIS
+1960 QNIGDFLNEIDVR
-1973 LLDVLVKQEK
+1973 LLDVLVKQENL
-1983 PNSSGASVM
+1983 NSSGASVM

-1997 LGWSFRSSVGV
+1997 LGWSFRSSSGV
-2008 FLNDIPS
+2008 FLNDIPA
-2015 ISLVEKSNIK
+2015 ISWVEKSNIK
-2025 EVSQMSSLAKDK
+2025 EVSQMSSQSKDK

-2059 QKPWVPGESGAF
+2059 QRPWVPGESGAF

-2082 KGINSIYLL
+2082 KGINAIQLL

-2111 QVRKGEKGTGIHYWK
+2111 QVRKGEKGTGVQYWK

-2183 WDPIERVEGILTAS
+2183 WDPIERAEGILTAS

-2202 HNGGSRAFYRSLTD
+2202 HNGSRAFYRPLTD

-2223 SQFPSAEN
+2223 GRFPSAEN
-2231 YYGTALHELGHWT
+2231 YYATALHELGHWT

-2249 LNRDLAH
+2249 LNRDISH

-2287 SQHAAYVGSWIKA
+2287 SQHAAYVGSWIKV
-2300 LNDDPMEIFRAAA
+2300 LKNDPMEIFRAAA
-2313 DAEKIHNYVLSF
+2313 DAEKIQNYVLGLEQKQVQEQTAGLVDKPRYEIRNVGFENDSVISGPIVKTPIAIGLYENREDGTQQHIEDYHLAANNEVDICVNRLNNGEIDLPEAKDILVRYEFTDEQFTEATMDAVKTAQKSVDLQRWQAENVVGPAITPEMKASF
-2325 EQEQQQEQVNDVN
+2325 EAIPADLSQLSSATAEDYRKAAEAARLEEEAVKNNPKSTAEDVTAAREQRKTADLTAVINDNDFQKKVTEIEQQQQA
-2338 EQNLSEK
+2338 
-2345 QGGKMQTMQLNQNTY
+2345 TT
-2360 QTELARGNKE
+2360 
-2370 QVTYLVGS
+2370 S
-2378 SSGTS
+2378 SQAG
-2383 VEYIDVL
+2383 
-2390 EAAQAFHDA
+2390 EALKAQSQD
-2399 NAEQRPFVIRSENRL
+2399 N
-2414 GGGETAVTIAFTS
+2414 
-2427 MVEHGGVKEYGKGMG
+2427 G
-2442 DTDPAFKVA
+2442 D
-2451 YDGISGQTQKP
+2451 
-2462 EKTYINVPFKEKE
+2462 KTYINVPFREKD
-2475 EAKALGA
+2475 EAKGLGA
-2482 KWDRQEKSWYVPG
+2482 IWDRGQRSWYIPS
-2495 GVNLAP
+2495 GVNPSL
-2501 FAKWEKP
+2501 FSKWTQASE
-2508 AVTAETDALKA
+2508 LKA
-2519 ATATE
+2519 TVQAKAAVDGVKE
-2524 SPVEHQKPAQ
+2524 D
-2534 ERQYLAVPYGERAA
+2534 RQYLAVSYTERIE
-2548 AKASGAIWDKAA
+2548 AKAAGAIWDKEA
-2560 KSWYAGPDG
+2560 KSWYAGSKA
-2569 DMAKLE
+2569 DMDKLQ
-2575 RWKPGNVPNQQGPA
+2575 RWLPENIKNQQGPA
-2589 MRPEDEFAEALRALG
+2589 ITPREELADALRALG
-2604 CVVDG
+2604 CVVTGD
-2609 QHPIMDGAKHRIV
+2609 HPIMDGKRHRIETV
-2622 VEGDKANSRERSGF
+2622 GDKARERAGF
-2636 YVGHL
+2636 YVAHL
-2641 DGHPAGYIKNNRTGV
+2641 DGHPAGFMVNNRTGESM
-2656 DIKWKS
+2656 KWKA
-2662 KGYALDPEEKTQM
+2662 KGYALSEEEK
-2675 QEEAAIKL
+2675 AKL
-2683 RDREVA
+2683 RADSAAKLQEREVA
-2689 LQTKQNAVAV
+2689 QTAQQNAVAASV
-2699 DILALLSVS
+2699 RGLLAVAP
-2708 SPAPA
+2708 PAPG
-2713 DHPYLQSKQVS
+2713 DHQYLQSKQAR
-2724 PGDLRIVP
+2724 PGDLRVVP
-2732 PATTV
+2732 EDGSSLPADSSV
-2737 LPEESCIIIG
+2737 MIG
-2747 KDWKESA
+2747 KSWKESKY
-2754 ALREANPDKLVF
+2754 LREANPDKLVF
-2766 TAGDLLVPAHDANG
+2766 TAGDLLLSAQDVTG
-2780 TVWTVQT
+2780 EIRSVQT
-2787 IQSSG
+2787 IQENG
-2792 RKMFAKDSRKE
+2792 RKRFAAGGAKQDT
-2803 DCFHV
+2803 FHV
-2808 IGGFDALAKAPAI
+2808 VGGQGLEALEKAPAI
-2821 VIGEGFATAGSLS
+2821 VIGEGYATADTLS
-2834 ETLGFP
+2834 QALGYA
-2840 TVSAFDSGNL
+2840 TVAAFDRGNL
-2850 VLVAKA
+2850 PNVAKH
-2856 LHEKFPDKPIVI
+2856 LREKFPDKPLVI
-2868 AGDDDKHLEST
+2868 AGDNDVHLELT
-2879 QGYNPGRSKANEAAK
+2879 EGKNPGKEKALAAAK
-2894 AVSGKVILPVFAPGE
+2894 AVEGTAIFPVFSPGE
-2909 QAYPEN
+2909 QRYPEK
-2915 LEPVTPA
+2915 LESVTPS
-2922 KARAGVLSDEQKEAI
+2922 KARSGSLSEEQQQAI
-2937 TQMKSF
+2937 AKMKRY
-2943 TDFNDLATKS
+2943 TDFNDLVTNS
-2953 VLGKEGIERQ
+2953 VLGREGLERQ
-2963 VHSVVFSVIDKHQAR
+2963 ITTSVNTIIEGPKKRLVAQQKQEQEQEQSEKF
-2978 IEQQHEL
+2978 EQQR
-2985 VQQQEQR
+2985 QR
-2992 PRRLARI
+2992 KVIKM

>member
-9 QFDLFDDWLV
+9 QFDIFDDWLV
-19 VGAQPIIPPTLNS
+19 VGAQPIIPVTLNS
-32 EATLAQSFDEPR
+32 EATLALSFDESR
-44 HILALR
+44 HVLALR
-50 LSQKLNAEGEITT
+50 LSQRLNAEGEITT

-68 AANQAF
+68 AANHAF

-159 ANVKRNDV
+159 ANVKRDDV

-265 EDGGRLVAIVGN
+265 EEGGRLVAIVGN
-277 GMAADRPAFSQW
+277 GMAADRPAFYQW

-345 PTLLEGIRNDRQRI
+345 PTLLEGIRNDRQQI

-384 IGGVGIGKDGAR
+384 IGGVGIGKDGTG
-396 TQSIR
+396 TQSIG

-411 DSKTSGTTTV
+411 DSQTGGETTV
-421 GDVLDDG
+421 GDGGNDG

-437 NPIGDVGGSGGR
+437 NPIGDVGGSGGG

-463 RGVIVRTKAEE
+463 TRIT
-474 DHLFDVLLT
+474 
-483 TLVVDKKAAS
+483 
-493 TFSQTTGVIIGTA
+493 
-506 NQNDQALKQWRK
+506 
-518 EQRKLKPEQRFDVLG
+518 
-533 FIPDDLQRL
+533 
-542 HKVGRYAENPDSQT
+542 
-556 SSSHQDGQTVTPPIA
+556 

-700 EGLIEDAKRDFAGIG
+700 EGLIEDAKRDFAGVG

-909 IYNELAGAWQIVL
+909 IYNELAGSWQIVL

-975 LEAGHV
+975 LDAGNV

-997 IADATAHNT
+997 IAEATAHNT

-1113 QMVEEKRGKNSAR
+1113 QVVEEKRGKNSAR

-1148 GYSFHADNTAAN
+1148 GYSFHADNTADN

-1230 TSQDMFT
+1230 TSQGMFT
-1237 AADNLESHYATL
+1237 AADNLESQYAAI

-1278 LDDNG
+1278 LDENG

-1453 DYRTVTAN
+1453 DYRTVTVN

-1467 KVTLTRSIDKVEAE
+1467 KVALTRPIDKVEAE

-1592 KERSSFTDAERR
+1592 KGRSSFTDAERR

-1647 GLRNP
+1647 GLKNP
-1652 IKQETDNEIN
+1652 IKQETDNAIN
-1662 KTTEPAETTG
+1662 KTTEPAETIG
-1672 SDQSIFNTGGTNA
+1672 SDQSIFNTGATNA

-1695 PTSRLSGE
+1695 PTSRISGE

-1730 TVDQA
+1730 TIDQA

-1876 EKMGAGVTSPD
+1876 EKMGAGVTSPS
-1887 ISKSLIPKLF
+1887 ISKPLIPKLF

-1924 LKHTGMTDN
+1924 LKHTGMTDS

-1960 QNIGEFLDEIDIS
+1960 QNIGDFLDAIDVR
-1973 LLDVLVKQEK
+1973 LLDVVVKQEN
-1983 PNSSGASVM
+1983 PNSSGASVI

-1997 LGWSFRSSVGV
+1997 LGWSFHSSTGV

-2025 EVSQMSSLAKDK
+2025 EVSQMSSLSKDK

-2091 SQERDDQRWMTYK
+2091 SQDRDDQRWMTYK
-2104 QATGLGG
+2104 QAAGLGG
-2111 QVRKGEKGTGIHYWK
+2111 QVRKGEKGTGIQYWK

-2132 KKDADGKPV
+2132 KKDDNGKPV

-2183 WDPIERVEGILTAS
+2183 WDPIERAEGILSGS

-2202 HNGGSRAFYRSLTD
+2202 HNGGSRAFYRPLTD

-2223 SQFPSAEN
+2223 GQFPSAEN
-2231 YYGTALHELGHWT
+2231 YYATALHELGHWS
-2244 GKEDR
+2244 GHEDR
-2249 LNRDLAH
+2249 LNRDLVH

-2300 LNDDPMEIFRAAA
+2300 LNDDSMEIFRAAA
-2313 DAEKIHNYVLSF
+2313 DAEKIQNYVLSF
-2325 EQEQQQEQVNDVN
+2325 EQVQEQQKEQVNTSAQDVN

-2360 QTELARGNKE
+2360 QTELAGGNKK

-2399 NAEQRPFVIRSENRL
+2399 NAEQRPFVIRSENRRE
-2414 GGGETAVTIAFTS
+2414 GGETAVSIASTS
-2427 MVEHGGVKEYGKGMG
+2427 MVEYGGVKEYSKGVG

-2462 EKTYINVPFKEKE
+2462 EKTVINVPFKEKE

-2524 SPVEHQKPAQ
+2524 NPVENQKLAQ

-2548 AKASGAIWDKAA
+2548 AKAFGAIWDKAA

-2569 DMAKLE
+2569 DMTKLE

-2589 MRPEDEFAEALRALG
+2589 MRPEDEFAEALRSLG
-2604 CVVDG
+2604 CIVDG
-2609 QHPIMDGAKHRIV
+2609 QHPLMDGAKHRIV
-2622 VEGDKANSRERSGF
+2622 VEGDKSSERSGF

-2656 DIKWKS
+2656 AMKWKS
-2662 KGYALDPEEKTQM
+2662 KGYALDPEEKAQL
-2675 QEEAAIKL
+2675 QAEAAIKL
-2683 RDREVA
+2683 SEREVA
-2689 LQTKQNAVAV
+2689 LQAKQKAVAV

-2708 SPAPA
+2708 APAPA

-2737 LPEESCIIIG
+2737 LPEESSIIIG

-2780 TVWTVQT
+2780 TVWTAQT

-2803 DCFHV
+2803 GCFHV

-2821 VIGEGFATAGSLS
+2821 VMGEGFATAGSLS

-2868 AGDDDKHLEST
+2868 AGDDDKHLKST

-2894 AVSGKVILPVFAPGE
+2894 AVGGKVLLPIFAPGE

-2915 LEPVTPA
+2915 LEPVTPT
-2922 KARAGVLSDEQKEAI
+2922 KARTGDLSDEQKEAI
-2937 TQMKSF
+2937 AKMKSF

-2953 VLGKEGIERQ
+2953 VLGKAGIERQ
-2963 VHSVVFSVIDKHQAR
+2963 VRSVVFSVIDKHHAR
-2978 IEQQHEL
+2978 IEQQQER

-2992 PRRLARI
+2992 PRRAAKIG